1 MLLSQNGTKWVKPP
15 CLEVSPT
22 LRHTCHN
29 ASSVCDQ
36 VKRMALHP
44 PVRILVIDDEPS
56 IVHGL
61 AQLLRREDYH
71 VATAANGRHAL
82 AELQVQPY
90 DVILSDLH
98 MPELDGQAFYALL
111 RQQYP
116 AMCQR
121 IIFVTGDT
129 LNVESTAFL
138 AQCGQPYLYKPCT
151 AAEVREVIQQQLG
164 HATSAET
171 GAPGA
176 GGTDRGASMPG
187 RHGTT
192 GKL

>member
-1 MLLSQNGTKWVKPP
+1 MLLSQNGAKWVKPP

-36 VKRMALHP
+36 VKRMALHT

-61 AQLLRREDYH
+61 AQLLRREGYR

-82 AELQVQPY
+82 AQLQVQPY

-116 AMCQR
+116 ALCPR
-121 IIFVTGDT
+121 VIFFTGAASEAT
-129 LNVESTAFL
+129 HRAFL
-138 AQCGQPYLYKPCT
+138 AQCGQPWLRKPFSF
-151 AAEVREVIQQQLG
+151 AMLRRVLAQMLG
-164 HATSAET
+164 EGPPAS
-171 GAPGA
+171 GAPG
-176 GGTDRGASMPG
+176 P
-187 RHGTT
+187 
-192 GKL
+192 